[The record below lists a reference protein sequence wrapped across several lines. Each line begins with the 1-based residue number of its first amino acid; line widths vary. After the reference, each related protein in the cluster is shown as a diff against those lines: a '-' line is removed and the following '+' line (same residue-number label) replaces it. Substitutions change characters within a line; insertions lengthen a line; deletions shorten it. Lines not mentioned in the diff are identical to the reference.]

1 MSKGQKIFQMLLI
14 VENLKISRIFKNE
27 ANRLPS
33 SARSLRP
40 DCSTINLAETSDQPA
55 DWLLHPT
62 GITFKFD
69 AKLIRRYPYRKRKRP
84 IRYPQ

>member
-1 MSKGQKIFQMLLI
+1 MSKGQKIFRMLLI
-14 VENLKISRIFKNE
+14 VESLKIRQIFKNE

-69 AKLIRRYPYRKRKRP
+69 VKLRRSNRKRKRP